1 MSARAAPRE
10 HAITARGARLA
21 WRQWGEDHEYP
32 VLALHGW
39 LDNAASFDALGP
51 LLVGHRLIALDL
63 PGHGLSD
70 QRGPHG
76 SYNIWD
82 DLPDLVWLTAELG
95 LVRYALLGHSR
106 GAAIATLLAAIEPD
120 AVSSLVLLD
129 GMLTPMFREEDTVAQ
144 LRQFAHDYGRRR
156 SRGPRVFTGV
166 EEAVGGPRPPPG
178 GGPPPPPQ
186 RVAPPP
192 PPPPP
197 PAGGRRA
204 AGRGGPPGGGAGG
217 GARAP
222 PTGID
227 PRAAAMLVPR
237 SLEPVPGGWRWRT
250 DGRLRHA
257 SALKLTRGNVR
268 NVLEALQLPALQFR
282 AAQGL
287 VARPLDQECS
297 GWLRALAVEEI
308 AGCHHCH
315 MLGQAPAIAAR
326 MQDFWRTCGQG

>member
-10 HAITARGARLA
+10 HAITVRGARLA

-51 LLVGHRLIALDL
+51 LLAGHRVIALDL

-70 QRGPHG
+70 QRGAHG

-82 DLPDLVWLTAELG
+82 DLPDLVWLSAELG
-95 LVRYALLGHSR
+95 LARYALLGHSR
-106 GAAIATLLAAIEPD
+106 GAAIATLLAAIEPG

-129 GMLTPMFREEDTVAQ
+129 GMLAPMFREEDTVAQ

-156 SRGPRVFTGV
+156 SRGPRVFAGV
-166 EEAVGGPRPPPG
+166 EEAV
-178 GGPPPPPQ
+178 
-186 RVAPPP
+186 
-192 PPPPP
+192 
-197 PAGGRRA
+197 A
-204 AGRGGPPGGGAGG
+204 ARCA
-217 GARAP
+217 A
-222 PTGID
+222 TGID

-287 VARPLDQECS
+287 GARQPDVECS
-297 GWLRALAVEEI
+297 GWLRGLALEEI
-308 AGCHHCH
+308 DGSHHCH
-315 MLGQAPAIAAR
+315 MLEQAPAIAAR
-326 MQDFWRTCGQG
+326 IQDFWRTCGQG

>member
-166 EEAVGGPRPPPG
+166 EEAEAALHQIMVEREFG
-178 GGPPPPPQ
+178 
-186 RVAPPP
+186 
-192 PPPPP
+192 
-197 PAGGRRA
+197 A
-204 AGRGGPPGGGAGG
+204 AGDEVIVEERLKGPEAS
-217 GARAP
+217 
-222 PTGID
+222 
-227 PRAAAMLVPR
+227 AAMLVPR

>member
-10 HAITARGARLA
+10 HAITVRGARLA

-51 LLVGHRLIALDL
+51 LLAGHRVIALDL

-106 GAAIATLLAAIEPD
+106 GAAIATLLAAIDPG

-156 SRGPRVFTGV
+156 SRGPRVFAGV
-166 EEAVGGPRPPPG
+166 EEAV
-178 GGPPPPPQ
+178 
-186 RVAPPP
+186 
-192 PPPPP
+192 
-197 PAGGRRA
+197 A
-204 AGRGGPPGGGAGG
+204 ARCA
-217 GARAP
+217 A
-222 PTGID
+222 TGTD

-287 VARPLDQECS
+287 VARQPDLECS
-297 GWLRALAVEEI
+297 GWLRGLAIEEL

-315 MLGQAPAIAAR
+315 MLEQAPAIAAR

>member
-156 SRGPRVFTGV
+156 SRGPR
-166 EEAVGGPRPPPG
+166 A
-178 GGPPPPPQ
+178 
-186 RVAPPP
+186 
-192 PPPPP
+192 
-197 PAGGRRA
+197 
-204 AGRGGPPGGGAGG
+204 
-217 GARAP
+217 
-222 PTGID
+222 TGID

>member
-10 HAITARGARLA
+10 HAITARGARLE

-166 EEAVGGPRPPPG
+166 EEAV
-178 GGPPPPPQ
+178 
-186 RVAPPP
+186 
-192 PPPPP
+192 
-197 PAGGRRA
+197 A
-204 AGRGGPPGGGAGG
+204 ARCA
-217 GARAP
+217 A
-222 PTGID
+222 TGID

>member
-10 HAITARGARLA
+10 HAITVRGARLA

-51 LLVGHRLIALDL
+51 LLAGHRVIALDL

-82 DLPDLVWLTAELG
+82 DLPDLVRLTAELG

-106 GAAIATLLAAIEPD
+106 GAAIATLLAAIEPG

-129 GMLTPMFREEDTVAQ
+129 GMLAPMFREEDTVAQ

-156 SRGPRVFTGV
+156 SRGPRVFAGV
-166 EEAVGGPRPPPG
+166 EEAV
-178 GGPPPPPQ
+178 
-186 RVAPPP
+186 
-192 PPPPP
+192 
-197 PAGGRRA
+197 A
-204 AGRGGPPGGGAGG
+204 ARCA
-217 GARAP
+217 A
-222 PTGID
+222 TGTD
-227 PRAAAMLVPR
+227 PRAAAMLVAR

-268 NVLEALQLPALQFR
+268 NVLESLQLPALQFR

-287 VARPLDQECS
+287 GARQPDVECS
-297 GWLRALAVEEI
+297 GWLRGLAIEEI

-315 MLGQAPAIAAR
+315 MLEQAPAIAAR
-326 MQDFWRTCGQG
+326 MRDFWRTCGQG

>member
-166 EEAVGGPRPPPG
+166 EEAV
-178 GGPPPPPQ
+178 
-186 RVAPPP
+186 
-192 PPPPP
+192 
-197 PAGGRRA
+197 A
-204 AGRGGPPGGGAGG
+204 ARGA
-217 GARAP
+217 A
-222 PTGID
+222 TGID